1 MISQDQNDAGGG
13 ADKYVDLD
21 LHGLKYDDE
30 VSEMI
35 LPYIDKMVKNR
46 PKIPVVKPEGPLTE
60 QNLKNSIQ

>member
-1 MISQDQNDAGGG
+1 M
-13 ADKYVDLD
+13 DLD

-35 LPYIDKMVKNR
+35 LPYIDKMVKSR
-46 PKIPVVKPEGPLTE
+46 PKIQVVKPEGPLTE